1 MKDLGPVLFRPELV
15 HPTAFIAPGAVV
27 VGDVTLEEESSV
39 WFNAVIRGDMEAIR
53 IGPRSNV
60 QDGAVLHADEGV
72 PCTLGADV
80 TVGHLALVHGATV
93 GDNVLIGMRSV
104 VMNGA
109 VIGENSLIAAGA
121 LVTEGTVIP
130 PGSLVIGMPGKAA
143 RQLKPE
149 HIERIRYAA
158 AHYVANAKRYMQP
171 RGDDSGDQATAG

>member
-1 MKDLGPVLFRPELV
+1 MTDLGPVYFRPELV

-39 WFNAVIRGDMEAIR
+39 WFNAVIRGDMDAIR

-109 VIGENSLIAAGA
+109 VIGEGSLIAAGA
-121 LVTEGTVIP
+121 LVTEGTIIP
-130 PGSLVIGMPGKAA
+130 PGSLVVGMPGKVA

-149 HIERIRYAA
+149 HIERIRHAA
-158 AHYVANAKRYMQP
+158 AHYVANARRYRQLHK
-171 RGDDSGDQATAG
+171 DSSGGEASGG

>member
-1 MKDLGPVLFRPELV
+1 MKNQGPVVFRPELV

-39 WFNAVIRGDMEAIR
+39 WFNAVLRGDMDAIR
-53 IGPRSNV
+53 IGPRTNV

-72 PCTLGADV
+72 PCTLGAGV

-109 VIGENSLIAAGA
+109 VIGENSLIGAGA
-121 LVTEGTVIP
+121 LVKEGMVVP
-130 PGSLVIGMPGKAA
+130 PGSLVVGMPA
-143 RQLKPE
+143 RVARELKPE
-149 HIERIRYAA
+149 HIERIRQAA
-158 AHYVANAKRYMQP
+158 EHYVANARRYRQP
-171 RGDDSGDQATAG
+171 PGEASGNQVSS